1 MGESTTLVVDP
12 MRDRCNA
19 DRDGRSE
26 RGSCRH
32 IAEPV
37 SPEIHPAERHHNSE
51 YRGNHLEIPTPR
63 TGWHEHNH
71 STNGHCSPNDRVA
84 RGE

>member
-1 MGESTTLVVDP
+1 
-12 MRDRCNA
+12 
-19 DRDGRSE
+19 
-26 RGSCRH
+26 
-32 IAEPV
+32 V